1 MAFLLDTLLK
11 NAVLLLP
18 DGTVCK
24 DAEVGIRGGEIVSIA
39 DKGKSGE
46 TADTVDCGG
55 NLLTPGFYNAHAH
68 SPMTIL
74 RGYGENLPLM
84 RWLTERIFPAEDK
97 LTADDVY
104 YGTLLAC
111 MEMARGGTVSAS
123 DMYFFTMAMGEA
135 FSDAGMKVNLSPAL
149 TCSDDSRFDE
159 LPICKTMGEL
169 SERFAG
175 HPLVHVELSIH
186 AEYTTTEKSV
196 RGAADYAREHGL
208 RLHLHLS
215 ETESEHNE
223 CIARNGVTPAQYF
236 ENCGVFSLPVS
247 AAHCVWCTPEDFALM
262 ARRGVTAVSCPTSN
276 LKLASGIID
285 SAALMAAG
293 VHLALGTDGAAS
305 NNGLSMLETMKLFS
319 LLAKY
324 RNRDAAFITP
334 QQVFDAATVGGA
346 RAQGRGDCGTIA
358 VGSRADLVLWDLSA
372 PTMIPCFDP
381 VTALVYA
388 ADPGQV
394 KMTMVDGRVVYR
406 NGEYKTIDSERVRYE
421 MARASREL
429 W

>member
-149 TCSDDSRFDE
+149 RTASLSPPQTSIPNSSVKKR
-159 LPICKTMGEL
+159 MG
-169 SERFAG
+169 
-175 HPLVHVELSIH
+175 
-186 AEYTTTEKSV
+186 
-196 RGAADYAREHGL
+196 
-208 RLHLHLS
+208 
-215 ETESEHNE
+215 
-223 CIARNGVTPAQYF
+223 
-236 ENCGVFSLPVS
+236 
-247 AAHCVWCTPEDFALM
+247 
-262 ARRGVTAVSCPTSN
+262 
-276 LKLASGIID
+276 
-285 SAALMAAG
+285 
-293 VHLALGTDGAAS
+293 
-305 NNGLSMLETMKLFS
+305 
-319 LLAKY
+319 
-324 RNRDAAFITP
+324 
-334 QQVFDAATVGGA
+334 
-346 RAQGRGDCGTIA
+346 
-358 VGSRADLVLWDLSA
+358 
-372 PTMIPCFDP
+372 
-381 VTALVYA
+381 
-388 ADPGQV
+388 
-394 KMTMVDGRVVYR
+394 
-406 NGEYKTIDSERVRYE
+406 
-421 MARASREL
+421 
-429 W
+429 